1 MTAKDIQ
8 DGENWEKGRRA
19 EEVGVFYLRLNGFF
33 TIPNF
38 AIHRD
43 SVHDHMR
50 TEADIVGVRFPLG
63 MEHSVG
69 VRMKDDAVFVDLA
82 GDKKLFVLVEIKS
95 GPCQIN
101 GPWAKERREAEENLT
116 YVIKRLGLVRA
127 SLTAPIAVSLFKDFT
142 WENEDTKVVRLCIGS
157 DFNPNVQA
165 RQILFKEVA
174 AFFRQRFSSHPLKLP
189 GDVGSLRLWGDF
201 GYQLAQW
208 CQKHATSLQ
217 ADESLTDKTLQVA
230 IERYIAGHSME
241 LPASR
246 TSR

>member
-1 MTAKDIQ
+1 MDFERK
-8 DGENWEKGRRA
+8 NSWEKGRRA
-19 EEVGVFYLRLNGFF
+19 EEVGIFYLRLNGFF

-63 MEHSVG
+63 MEHSEG
-69 VRMKDDAVFVDLA
+69 VRMKDDPVIVDLA
-82 GDKKLFVLVEIKS
+82 GKKRLFLLVEIKS
-95 GPCQIN
+95 GICAIN
-101 GPWAKERREAEENLT
+101 GPWAREGEAEENLT
-116 YVIKRLGLVRA
+116 YVIKRLGLVPP
-127 SLTAPIAVSLFKDFT
+127 SQIAPIAESLVRKFT

-157 DFNPNVQA
+157 LKSSEVQA

-174 AFFRQRFSSHPLKLP
+174 AFFCRRFSSHPLKLP

-201 GYQLAQW
+201 GYELVQW
-208 CQKHATSLQ
+208 CQKHLVRRY
-217 ADESLTDKTLQVA
+217 EDKPTEIEEDLQVA

-241 LPASR
+241 LPVSR
-246 TSR
+246 ARR